1 MRLLNLLDKDHKVQV
16 RIFDYFLKKERTIK
30 IKELND
36 QIDVSYPTLQ
46 KSITALTVALREFDI
61 EADLVKK
68 NSDYLQLFLPNHFS
82 VKNFLYTYLKQAL
95 DYKLLVSIFQEK
107 VISITKLALENNVS
121 EASIFRRLKVI
132 NQLLEEFGIQFKNK
146 KLTGS
151 ELQIQLFY
159 FQLFNGGIPT
169 ERLD

>member
-95 DYKLLVSIFQEK
+95 DYKLLV
-107 VISITKLALENNVS
+107 
-121 EASIFRRLKVI
+121 
-132 NQLLEEFGIQFKNK
+132 
-146 KLTGS
+146 
-151 ELQIQLFY
+151 
-159 FQLFNGGIPT
+159 
-169 ERLD
+169 